1 MSPSMC
7 RAPSAPQARA
17 EAHLL
22 PQLLPQ
28 ARAEAHLLPQAC
40 AEAPLFSPPHRLEH
54 SRSCQFASLYQGSVM
69 EVADEMGVRAR
80 VPILD
85 WKGTSQMGNGLEVS
99 DS

>member
-1 MSPSMC
+1 
-7 RAPSAPQARA
+7 
-17 EAHLL
+17 
-22 PQLLPQ
+22 
-28 ARAEAHLLPQAC
+28 
-40 AEAPLFSPPHRLEH
+40 
-54 SRSCQFASLYQGSVM
+54 M